1 MTAPRVQISVIS
13 ALALLATP
21 AQAVPIDTG
30 TEVVLNLDNT
40 VQATLAGQPG
50 SVDFGPA
57 GRCFP
62 PTGVFALERRLLPC
76 ATRNALV
83 STRLDVLSQLS
94 ASYRDFGFQF
104 SLQSEVDPVYES
116 YRQDPMA
123 FPAVPGANRFFSLE
137 DDNDKAGEVQVF
149 DAFISGTTE
158 LAPDLPLSFRLG
170 RQVSLWGESLFFTQN
185 GISAGQ
191 APIDT
196 FRYQSSSAYYQ
207 ADSPFLPVT
216 QATFTLQP
224 TSGLALMAYYQF
236 EWRRS
241 RLTPYDADNST
252 ATILEED
259 EVRQIVL
266 PQPVTGIPIVFNRV
280 QDVIPSSRDQFG
292 LGLRW
297 RLGDYDLGL
306 YGLSFNAKTPQLDF
320 HLPRAIFLGAQGSYD
335 LFYPKDIET
344 FGVSLAGPLGDA
356 SFGAEVSGRRNQPLV
371 NPGIVTPAA
380 APFPGN
386 TDARPFYPIGDTLQS
401 QFSVMYEAPPF
412 LGISGGA
419 NVSGEIAAND
429 LLQTTANANQLIAG
443 RTRFAAGFRG
453 IFEPQFFQVVPRVDV
468 TVPLEIGYDF
478 IGLSEVDP
486 SMNRGNGDLTVGAT
500 ATLDQAY
507 KFALSFTH
515 YVGNTEDAF
524 IPQIP
529 TGLKAPLNRSDFY
542 SLTFKTSF

>member
-1 MTAPRVQISVIS
+1 MTAQRVQISVIS

-21 AQAVPIDTG
+21 AHAVPIDTG
-30 TEVVLNLDNT
+30 TEIALNLDNT
-40 VQATLAGQPG
+40 VQATFVGQPG

-62 PTGVFALERRLLPC
+62 PTGVFALERQLLGC
-76 ATRNALV
+76 STRNALI
-83 STRLDVLSQLS
+83 SSRLDTLSQLT
-94 ASYRDFGFQF
+94 ARYRDFGFQF
-104 SLQSEVDPVYES
+104 SLQGEVDPLYES

-123 FPAVPGANRFFSLE
+123 HPAVPGANNFFSL
-137 DDNDKAGEVQVF
+137 DDQDPPGDIQVF

-158 LAPDLPLSFRLG
+158 LAPDLPLSFRIG
-170 RQVSLWGESLFFTQN
+170 RQVSLWGESLFFNQN

-196 FRYQSSSAYYQ
+196 FRYQASSAYYQ

-216 QATFTLQP
+216 QASFTLQP
-224 TSGLALMAYYQF
+224 TSGLALMAYSQF

-241 RLTPYDADNST
+241 RLTPYDADDST
-252 ATILEED
+252 ATILED
-259 EVRQIVL
+259 DDVRQIVL

-280 QDVIPSSRDQFG
+280 QDVIPSSSDQFG

-297 RLGDYDLGL
+297 QLGDYDLGL
-306 YGLSFNAKTPQLDF
+306 YGLSFNAKTPELDF
-320 HLPRAIFLGAQGSYD
+320 HLPRSIFLGAQGSYA
-335 LFYPKDIET
+335 LFFPKDIET
-344 FGVSLAGPLGDA
+344 FGASLAGPLGDA
-356 SFGAEVSGRRNQPLV
+356 SFGAEISGRRNQPLV
-371 NPGIVTPAA
+371 NPGIVTAA
-380 APFPGN
+380 SAPFPASSDG
-386 TDARPFYPIGDTLQS
+386 RPFYPVGDTLQS
-401 QFSVMYEAPPF
+401 QFSVIYQAPPF

-429 LLQTTANANQLIAG
+429 LLETTANANELIAG
-443 RTRFAAGFRG
+443 RTRFAAAFRG

-468 TVPLEIGYDF
+468 TVPLEVGYDF

-486 SMNRGNGDLTVGAT
+486 SMNRGNADLTLGAT

-515 YVGNTEDAF
+515 YVGSTEDAF

-529 TGLKAPLNRSDFY
+529 IGLKEPLNRSDFY